1 MCTPADRIELRVQ
14 KRVCAHFLCTC
25 NRTQGPY
32 PVWFCEVLRLSNLC
46 KLKLCHIERLPRS
59 HARGGGV
66 RGGWGEGGGVRVWV
80 WLCNLGSG
88 VARFRGSG
96 SYRACGRAH
105 VLEGPVASRNCNP
118 KKPSS

>member
-1 MCTPADRIELRVQ
+1 MCTPADWIELRVQ

-59 HARGGGV
+59 HARGGG
-66 RGGWGEGGGVRVWV
+66 GGLGGGGGRVGGLGFGCGCAIWV
-80 WLCNLGSG
+80 VVLLGSG
-88 VARFRGSG
+88 VRVPIEPAAEHMSWKG
-96 SYRACGRAH
+96 
-105 VLEGPVASRNCNP
+105 L
-118 KKPSS
+118 